1 MIRQLAQIL
10 FRQVC
15 APIEGSL
22 EEADP
27 TPALCPKVEQTPC
40 VCCPDLCA
48 PMASSDT
55 EPSQTSRW
63 THPQAQALIVLFT
76 QLAQR
81 RVQAARAQEETH
93 EYGTCHHNPPRA
105 NGVRLCEAI
114 DPVASE

>member
-10 FRQVC
+10 FRQLC
-15 APIEGSL
+15 APTEGSL
-22 EEADP
+22 EQPDP

-40 VCCPDLCA
+40 VSWPDLCA
-48 PMASSDT
+48 PVAASAT
-55 EPSQTSRW
+55 ETSQTSKW

-93 EYGTCHHNPPRA
+93 EYGSYHHNPPRA
-105 NGVRLCEAI
+105 IGVRLREAI